1 MTTFDKARDN
11 LKVTK
16 FKTKNKSL
24 SFEDKLQT

>member
-11 LKVTK
+11 LKLK
-16 FKTKNKSL
+16 FKTRNKLL